1 LSAADDPLEAA
12 EPGGWSG
19 GRVAILGCGAVGS
32 ALASE
37 LARAPARARIS
48 LWSRTRERA
57 EGVARRLGPCQVAS
71 TPAEA
76 IEGADLVLLCVT
88 DAVLASF
95 AAEQSRPA
103 SGSGAG
109 ARAIVHTN
117 GFHAL
122 EVLEPWRALGWEA
135 GKLHP
140 LTALPPEG
148 GGRLR
153 GAWFATA
160 STAGGRSW
168 IQRLLVALGGRELPL
183 DAQEATSQAVHA
195 AAALLSGGVV
205 ALYEVAV
212 NVARGV
218 TRDPE
223 SAERAFLALLA
234 STAGNLWTRGARDA
248 LTGPAARGA
257 AHVVEA
263 HLATLTAKDP
273 QAAELYRRLGAGMI
287 QLARARGSIDEQAHA
302 ELERVLR
309 SR

>member
-1 LSAADDPLEAA
+1 M
-12 EPGGWSG
+12 
-19 GRVAILGCGAVGS
+19 RVGILGCGAVGS

-37 LARAPARARIS
+37 LSRAQDRPQDRAREAEQEDGVALA

-57 EGVARRLGPCQVAS
+57 EAVARRLGPRVSACRVTTAAS
-71 TPAEA
+71 EA

-88 DAVLASF
+88 DAVLAGF
-95 AAEQSRPA
+95 AEEQSRTA
-103 SGSGAG
+103 SRSGPG
-109 ARAIVHTN
+109 ERAVVHTN

-122 EVLEPWRALGWEA
+122 EVLAPWRALGWEA

-140 LTALPPEG
+140 LTALPPDG

-160 STAGGRSW
+160 STPGGRSW
-168 IQRLLVALGGRELPL
+168 VERLLVALGGRELAL
-183 DAQEATSQAVHA
+183 DEEEATSQTIHA

-205 ALYEVAV
+205 ALFEMAV
-212 NVARGV
+212 DVARGA

-257 AHVVEA
+257 ADIVAA
-263 HLATLTAKDP
+263 HLATLGQKDP
-273 QAAELYRRLGAGMI
+273 AAAELYRRLGAGMI
-287 QLARARGSIDEQAHA
+287 ELAAARGSIDEQAYA

-309 SR
+309 SS